1 MLLSEVRE
9 PVANAAC
16 SDLGQP
22 DGLSRHSSSD
32 SSCCVCVPFLNAS
45 KWESAALW
53 VCAGALG
60 SELVSSLRNDVQV
73 FDFVHWWEGT
83 GEVFLPWS

>member
-22 DGLSRHSSSD
+22 DGLSQHSSD
-32 SSCCVCVPFLNAS
+32 SSCCVRVPFLSAS

-53 VCAGALG
+53 IVLG
-60 SELVSSLRNDVQV
+60 LWGPELLSPLRNDVQV